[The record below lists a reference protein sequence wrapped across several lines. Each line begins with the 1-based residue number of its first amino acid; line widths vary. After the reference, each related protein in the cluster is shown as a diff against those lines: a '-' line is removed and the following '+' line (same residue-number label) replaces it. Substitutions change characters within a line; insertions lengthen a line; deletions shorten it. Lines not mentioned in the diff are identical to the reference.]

1 MNVAKLI
8 QTQKDYNAAMARI
21 EDIFHAPAGTP
32 EGDELDL
39 LVHLVEVYETD
50 RYPIDPP
57 DPIAAIEF
65 RMEQQGLTPRDLV
78 PYIGSRSKVSEILA
92 GKRAISM
99 SMARALHQHLG
110 ISAEVLLQEPGASLE
125 ESCEDV
131 AYERFPLAQMVKRGW
146 VEKLTPYK
154 DYAEEMVK
162 SLRERAGG
170 PQVGMNA
177 LYRRNEQRRINA
189 KTDRYAL
196 QAWCWQV
203 LATANKNPLSNLY
216 QQGSVDLNFLKEIAK
231 LSSVEDG
238 PRLAKDFLAE
248 HGIALITERHLPK
261 THLDGATLR
270 CVDGRPVVGMTL
282 RYDRID
288 NFWFTLLHEL
298 AHVGR
303 HEGLVENEF
312 LDDMSLRNPKG
323 SSDDLIE
330 TEADDWAEEA
340 LIPNA
345 IWKHSPARAKPT
357 PMRVVNLASELTIHP
372 AVIAG
377 RVRYERG
384 NYRLLSQFVGNR
396 EVRKHFED
404 EKSTV

>member
-1 MNVAKLI
+1 MQDPKPI
-8 QTQKDYNAAMARI
+8 RTEQDYTEAMQRI
-21 EDIFHAPAGTP
+21 EEIFDSAPGTP
-32 EGDELDL
+32 EGYELEL
-39 LVHLVEVYETD
+39 RTYLVEMYERE
-50 RYPIDPP
+50 RYPIPAP

-65 RMEQQGLTPRDLV
+65 RMEQQGLMPRDLV
-78 PYIGSRSKVSEILA
+78 PYIGSRSKVSEVLA
-92 GKRAISM
+92 GKRPISM
-99 SMARALHQHLG
+99 SMARSLHQHLG
-110 ISAEVLLQEPGASLE
+110 ISAEVLLQEQTASLE
-125 ESCEDV
+125 ESIEDV

-177 LYRRNEQRRINA
+177 LYRRNDQRRINA

-203 LATANKNPLSNLY
+203 LATANENPLSKPY
-216 QQGSVDLNFLKEIAK
+216 HRGSVDLDFLKEVAK
-231 LSSVEDG
+231 LSSVENG

-270 CVDGRPVVGMTL
+270 FADGRPVVGMTL

-298 AHVGR
+298 AHVGW

-340 LIPNA
+340 LIPKSV
-345 IWKHSPARAKPT
+345 WKRSPTHVKPT
-357 PMRVVNLASELTIHP
+357 PMRVVNLASELSIHP
-372 AVIAG
+372 AVVAG
-377 RVRYERG
+377 RVRYEQG
-384 NYRLLSQFVGNR
+384 NYRLLSQFVGNG
-396 EVRKHFED
+396 EVRGQFED
-404 EKSTV
+404 A